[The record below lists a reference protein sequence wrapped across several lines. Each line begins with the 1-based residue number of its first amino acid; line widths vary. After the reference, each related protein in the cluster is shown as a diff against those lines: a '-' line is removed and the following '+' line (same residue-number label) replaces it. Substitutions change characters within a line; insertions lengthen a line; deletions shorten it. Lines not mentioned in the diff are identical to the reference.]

1 MRHQCVQFAP
11 FAHLFAAD
19 PQRHRHVP
27 NGFHLELV
35 VVGGGSVEGHLRVT
49 TAGLILVMMIIVAA
63 FGTYV
68 AGGGAA
74 LVDVFE
80 QKSAVAKQKLNNF

>member
-1 MRHQCVQFAP
+1 M
-11 FAHLFAAD
+11 
-19 PQRHRHVP
+19 
-27 NGFHLELV
+27 
-35 VVGGGSVEGHLRVT
+35 VGGGSVEGHLRVT

-80 QKSAVAKQKLNNF
+80 QKSAVAMR